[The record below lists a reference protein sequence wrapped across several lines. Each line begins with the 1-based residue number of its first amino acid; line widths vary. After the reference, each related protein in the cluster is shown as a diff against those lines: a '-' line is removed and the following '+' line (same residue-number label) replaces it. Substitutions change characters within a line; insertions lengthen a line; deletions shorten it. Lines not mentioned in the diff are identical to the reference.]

1 MDSRRASPRGFTML
15 EVSAAAAVSV
25 MALAAIT
32 PLFVRQVRLVSETR
46 RERVAL
52 EELANQAERLAAAKI
67 PASDLDR
74 RLATLELSPSVRA
87 LLPEPTLKAMRGG
100 RSLLGER
107 VVLTLAWDA
116 PARRAQPLEFATWLA
131 VPPEKEAV
139 R

>member
-1 MDSRRASPRGFTML
+1 ML
-15 EVSAAAAVSV
+15 EVIAAAAVSM

-52 EELANQAERLAAAKI
+52 EELANQAEQLAARATS
-67 PASDLDR
+67 AAGLDR
-74 RLATLELSPSVRA
+74 QLASLALSPAAREVLPGAELHATRA
-87 LLPEPTLKAMRGG
+87 G

-107 VVLTLAWDA
+107 VVLTLAWDT
-116 PARRAQPLEFATWLA
+116 PARRAQPLAFATWLA
-131 VPPEKEAV
+131 VPEEKGAA